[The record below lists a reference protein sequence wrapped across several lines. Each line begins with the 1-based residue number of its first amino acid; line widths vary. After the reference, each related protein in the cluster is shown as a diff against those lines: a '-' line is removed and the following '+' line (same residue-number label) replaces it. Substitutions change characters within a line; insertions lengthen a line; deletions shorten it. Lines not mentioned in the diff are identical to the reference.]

1 VRSAASAVRAASSL
15 RIVSEL
21 ERSADL
27 MVNVCKA
34 ARRLYDVEF
43 DPRLRGLIYEMSA
56 EAQMLNQKAID
67 AFTAAS
73 KNMALSEPVRSLATN
88 TLPKLQQHLQAVKD
102 AQRT

>member
-1 VRSAASAVRAASSL
+1 MAGDLRFLVSSL

-43 DPRLRGLIYEMSA
+43 DPRCA
-56 EAQMLNQKAID
+56 D
-67 AFTAAS
+67 
-73 KNMALSEPVRSLATN
+73 
-88 TLPKLQQHLQAVKD
+88 
-102 AQRT
+102 